1 MRILTATLCLV
12 LAASALAIPPE
23 YSSSR
28 QWIEEHT
35 PKDKTPKEHR
45 IFVIDAK
52 QTTNTYILHY
62 RDGLSLRDII
72 DATHLKT
79 NDVMVTVLR
88 SERKLEPVYDDVVR
102 ASVKPSFTVRAQ
114 DVIWISTLPVSRN

>member
-1 MRILTATLCLV
+1 MRILSAILCLV
-12 LAASALAIPPE
+12 LAASALAMGPE
-23 YSSSR
+23 YFSSR

-35 PKDKTPKEHR
+35 PKDKTPKEQR
-45 IFVIDAK
+45 IFVGEAK

-62 RDGLSLRDII
+62 RNGLSLRDVI

-88 SERKLEPVYDDVVR
+88 SDRKIEPVFDDVVR
-102 ASVKPSFTVRAQ
+102 ASAKPGFAVRAQ
-114 DVIWISTLPVSRN
+114 DVIWISTLPVKRN

>member
-1 MRILTATLCLV
+1 MRILSVILYLV
-12 LAASALAIPPE
+12 LAASALAVGPE
-23 YSSSR
+23 YFSSR

-45 IFVIDAK
+45 IFVADAK

-79 NDVMVTVLR
+79 NDVMVTILR
-88 SERKLEPVYDDVVR
+88 SDRKIEPVFDDIVR
-102 ASVKPSFTVRAQ
+102 ASAKPGFTVKAL
-114 DVIWISTLPVSRN
+114 DVIWISTLPIKRN